1 MFKKISSEQQAEEAE
16 QINVYVRIR
25 PMRNE
30 FARKS
35 LKLIDRGVAFN
46 YKEKIHQLYFDGV
59 FDDTANQERVFES
72 SCLPIV
78 RDVLNGNN
86 ACLFV
91 YGQTGTGKA
100 YTMGTLEAIKRED
113 QGLIPLSLNHILNHL
128 SSSKN
133 P

>member
-46 YKEKIHQLYFDGV
+46 YKEKIH
-59 FDDTANQERVFES
+59 
-72 SCLPIV
+72 
-78 RDVLNGNN
+78 
-86 ACLFV
+86 
-91 YGQTGTGKA
+91 
-100 YTMGTLEAIKRED
+100 
-113 QGLIPLSLNHILNHL
+113 
-128 SSSKN
+128 
-133 P
+133 